1 MRHSSGIKYSTL
13 FFVGM
18 VAFSVVISFLNPP
31 KKESQVAEDQQLRT
45 VITGSIK
52 DDGHIKQLLRP
63 SIPINA
69 PSYMKIPKK
78 EAQKI
83 DSDAQ
88 HIINE
93 LKTLVEDLK
102 QAQSGPPP
110 HKID

>member
-31 KKESQVAEDQQLRT
+31 KNEPKLAIETHPNGLEQLQ
-45 VITGSIK
+45 TGSIK
-52 DDGHIKQLLRP
+52 QLVRP
-63 SIPINA
+63 SIPVHPPA
-69 PSYMKIPKK
+69 YMKIPRK

-83 DSDAQ
+83 DSDTQ